1 MPRVLARPRASLWR
15 VCVARVGVAP
25 VGVATTAAA
34 PTPPR
39 PPTGPGQRAAVC
51 WTKQAAVQTSCGQ
64 VSCDWRRA
72 GHVISILISHW
83 SRRRRVQ
90 LCGVSAGLLSGR
102 CDRQVSRDWWRAG
115 HVTTILT
122 SDWSGGRQVEPGG
135 GRLRVP
141 AHHLRLLP
149 GPVHAGHGWGHVNPA
164 SRGGP

>member
-1 MPRVLARPRASLWR
+1 MAADVREDETNVDQSQYEVAAAEWSNVAEVTLARTSRGAE
-15 VCVARVGVAP
+15 AEDGE
-25 VGVATTAAA
+25 AA
-34 PTPPR
+34 PAECPVSPLVSVADITEHLR
-39 PPTGPGQRAAVC
+39 TQPGM
-51 WTKQAAVQTSCGQ
+51 

-122 SDWSGGRQVEPGG
+122 SDWSTPGT
-135 GRLRVP
+135 
-141 AHHLRLLP
+141 
-149 GPVHAGHGWGHVNPA
+149 
-164 SRGGP
+164 